1 MPDQAK
7 SNKDTQDVTMAVL
20 HTKMEMVLEKLD
32 TALDILNN
40 FDTRLRSGETD
51 IVLLKSSQQSIVIK
65 LDNMDE
71 RLEEVEDLVPVVRIV
86 KWAGAILGG
95 AVLLLLW
102 AIFTGQT
109 TLGK

>member
-1 MPDQAK
+1 M
-7 SNKDTQDVTMAVL
+7 TMAVL